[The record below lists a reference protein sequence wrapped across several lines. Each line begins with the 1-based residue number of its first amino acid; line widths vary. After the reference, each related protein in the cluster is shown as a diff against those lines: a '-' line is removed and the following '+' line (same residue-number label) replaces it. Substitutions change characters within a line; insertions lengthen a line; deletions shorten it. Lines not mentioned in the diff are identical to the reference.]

1 MPLNDAEWRDAEVRE
16 SLIDLVYDV
25 FEQRGPQAYSAE
37 EIFDEF
43 DDLGLRGNAAE
54 EVADEFE
61 FALEVLVHEGRMEK
75 RIAVDDDGDPR
86 TYYRAI

>member
-1 MPLNDAEWRDAEVRE
+1 MPLDDAEWRDAEVRE

-25 FEQRGPQAYSAE
+25 FEQRSPLAYSAE

-43 DDLGLRGNAAE
+43 DDLGLHWDTAE

-75 RIAVDDDGDPR
+75 RIAVDDDGDQR